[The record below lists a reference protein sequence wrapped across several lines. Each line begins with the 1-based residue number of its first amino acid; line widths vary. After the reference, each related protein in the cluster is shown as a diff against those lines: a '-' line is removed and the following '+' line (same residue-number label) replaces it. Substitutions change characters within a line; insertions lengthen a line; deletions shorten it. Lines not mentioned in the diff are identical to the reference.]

1 MEQLRIIET
10 SLDYIEENLDNELSL
25 EHISNE
31 FNFSKYY
38 YHRLFSA
45 VMGVS
50 LNNYVLERKLNASVP
65 LIKETNQSL
74 TDIGMNL
81 NFSTPAAFSRA
92 FKRQFNISPS
102 FLRKAPQTLEATSK
116 PEIVHRPLKNL
127 NGDIVTDFTL
137 DRRSAFKVSGLVFRI
152 DITKDDYISTIQEKY
167 KQLLDGLGSDLDT
180 PGYVIYSDC
189 SPDNKVFNVIVG
201 IEGVVSLDL
210 PLFFTVD
217 VPEMYAVSF
226 KYSGE
231 LYHMDDVILSDF
243 ARFLKIARQ
252 EADQEDINM
261 IQHFD
266 NIQDLESQYQ
276 LIVPIKENELDA

>member
-81 NFSTPAAFSRA
+81 NF
-92 FKRQFNISPS
+92 QH
-102 FLRKAPQTLEATSK
+102 L
-116 PEIVHRPLKNL
+116 
-127 NGDIVTDFTL
+127 
-137 DRRSAFKVSGLVFRI
+137 
-152 DITKDDYISTIQEKY
+152 
-167 KQLLDGLGSDLDT
+167 
-180 PGYVIYSDC
+180 
-189 SPDNKVFNVIVG
+189 
-201 IEGVVSLDL
+201 
-210 PLFFTVD
+210 
-217 VPEMYAVSF
+217 
-226 KYSGE
+226 
-231 LYHMDDVILSDF
+231 
-243 ARFLKIARQ
+243 
-252 EADQEDINM
+252 
-261 IQHFD
+261 QHFPEPLND
-266 NIQDLESQYQ
+266 S
-276 LIVPIKENELDA
+276 LIFLHLFCAKPPKPSKQPQNLKLCIDH